1 MLTGELILNTCFI
14 VGIIYVLV
22 SLWKKCMVSRKCVD
36 ISSDTPLH
44 VSVCLNGTVIDEIK
58 DNNVMMCEG
67 QINSLKSLNNY
78 FNVITIT
85 MVESNSEELAVRN
98 ALISEECGVLP
109 HRLLFCSSERSKISI
124 VRQLQPYVHIDSN
137 SQIIN
142 ELTGHVENLILVHA
156 HKTSNTDVHAHT
168 HTHTHTHNDQSSDA
182 PSHSGVVS
190 ENSLSHT
197 HIHTH
202 THTET
207 HTIHKCIPQSGF
219 VNFSECVDF
228 LLLSLKCKLKRKLPR
243 QG

>member
-168 HTHTHTHNDQSSDA
+168 HTHTHTHTQ
-182 PSHSGVVS
+182 
-190 ENSLSHT
+190 
-197 HIHTH
+197 
-202 THTET
+202 
-207 HTIHKCIPQSGF
+207 
-219 VNFSECVDF
+219 
-228 LLLSLKCKLKRKLPR
+228 
-243 QG
+243 

>member
-85 MVESNSEELAVRN
+85 MVCVCMHMCVCMCVYVCVCHFCTV
-98 ALISEECGVLP
+98 ICD
-109 HRLLFCSSERSKISI
+109 LF
-124 VRQLQPYVHIDSN
+124 
-137 SQIIN
+137 
-142 ELTGHVENLILVHA
+142 
-156 HKTSNTDVHAHT
+156 
-168 HTHTHTHNDQSSDA
+168 
-182 PSHSGVVS
+182 
-190 ENSLSHT
+190 
-197 HIHTH
+197 
-202 THTET
+202 
-207 HTIHKCIPQSGF
+207 F
-219 VNFSECVDF
+219 
-228 LLLSLKCKLKRKLPR
+228 
-243 QG
+243 